1 MDAIMAATIIRKSV
15 HCSDQGHG
23 LSKIRTILTK
33 KRKISVAHGILP
45 RAVPCILERL
55 CFVGLPQLCNVV
67 CQRIVRVGCR
77 KKSLD
82 GEKDG
87 SNLKSRTPLLL
98 EDVQTDSPKLVYVWV
113 VDPCNEPD
121 FWSSHRVIFW

>member
-1 MDAIMAATIIRKSV
+1 MMW
-15 HCSDQGHG
+15 
-23 LSKIRTILTK
+23 TILITGSQDHPIP
-33 KRKISVAHGILP
+33 RRGNLSVAHGILP

-55 CFVGLPQLCNVV
+55 CFVCLPQLCNVV
-67 CQRIVRVGCR
+67 CQRIVGVGCR

-98 EDVQTDSPKLVYVWV
+98 QDVQADSPKLVYVWV
-113 VDPCNEPD
+113 VDPRDEPD
-121 FWSSHRVIFW
+121 FWSSHRVIFWQKQLQFEHTSLK